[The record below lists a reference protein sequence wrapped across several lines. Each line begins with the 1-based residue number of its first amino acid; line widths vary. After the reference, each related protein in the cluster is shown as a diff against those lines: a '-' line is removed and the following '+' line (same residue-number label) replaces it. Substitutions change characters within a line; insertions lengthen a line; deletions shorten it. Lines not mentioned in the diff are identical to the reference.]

1 MLLRR
6 LPQQTAGR
14 TARAGF
20 TLAELLAVVAILAIL
35 AGVAIPTYISLIS
48 NQRIRVARTETK
60 KFASILQNFAA
71 SNLDQFPET
80 DGYPAQ
86 SGGLEFLVQAG
97 LLPQVPID
105 PWNRAYWFELQP
117 SGMRTLTSALRR
129 AGVDRLEIST
139 DQPYA
144 RSLQKFFLMRERQR

>member
-48 NQRIRVARTETK
+48 GQHIKVAKTETK
-60 KFASILQNFAA
+60 KFASILQSFAA

-97 LLPQVPID
+97 LLPQVPMD
-105 PWNRAYWFELQP
+105 PWNHPYWFELHPSQSGAMQP
-117 SGMRTLTSALRR
+117 VVFSNGPD
-129 AGVDRLEIST
+129 GVNQI
-139 DQPYA
+139 
-144 RSLQKFFLMRERQR
+144 RSDVP

>member
-6 LPQQTAGR
+6 LPHQTAGR

-48 NQRIRVARTETK
+48 NQRIRVAKTETK

-71 SNLDQFPET
+71 SNLENFPAT

-86 SGGLEFLVQAG
+86 SGGLEFLVEAG
-97 LLPQVPID
+97 LLPNVPMD
-105 PWNRAYWFELQP
+105 PWTRPYWFELHPSQSGAMQP
-117 SGMRTLTSALRR
+117 VVFSGGPDGQSQ
-129 AGVDRLEIST
+129 I
-139 DQPYA
+139 
-144 RSLQKFFLMRERQR
+144 RSDVP

>member
-6 LPQQTAGR
+6 LPRHAAGQ

-48 NQRIRVARTETK
+48 NQRIKVAKTEAK
-60 KFASILQNFAA
+60 KFAAMITTFAA
-71 SNLDQFPET
+71 NHQDEFQST

-86 SGGLEFLVQAG
+86 SGGLEFLVQDNMVAQ
-97 LLPQVPID
+97 LPMD
-105 PWNRAYWFELQP
+105 PWGRPYFFELVP
-117 SGMRTLTSALRR
+117 GPTGVMVPVVISGGPDGNSP
-129 AGVDRLEIST
+129 I
-139 DQPYA
+139 
-144 RSLQKFFLMRERQR
+144 RSDAP